1 MVAEATDDAQW
12 QRMRGGA
19 NGVLEGEGD
28 ADRCLGGGGAVNKSA
43 SLGYSREEATLAGCW
58 MVEVTPVGA

>member
-43 SLGYSREEATLAGCW
+43 SLGYSREEATLAGC
-58 MVEVTPVGA
+58 